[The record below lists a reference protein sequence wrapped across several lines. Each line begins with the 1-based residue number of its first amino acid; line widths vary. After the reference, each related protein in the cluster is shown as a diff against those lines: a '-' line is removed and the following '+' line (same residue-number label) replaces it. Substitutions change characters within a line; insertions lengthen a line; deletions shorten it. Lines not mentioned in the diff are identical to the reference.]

1 MLVFKRAKTLNKLLE
16 LAGFARDSAVALREI
31 TLDWGRLREGGSR
44 MERLE
49 QEADEKVHQISDDI
63 DRFFILPLD
72 KEDIGRLTDSLDD
85 VVDKIEQVSN
95 RLKIYNIPG
104 TNEDLQAF
112 SHLIVQATEQ
122 IHLGVGLIVERRM
135 QSFEFGACFER
146 LQSIENAADRLH
158 RESLEKLMCE
168 EGPAPEGDILGI
180 IKWKEI
186 YQTLEDTLDRCEDI
200 AVIFSRLRTKY
211 K

>member
-1 MLVFKRAKTLNKLLE
+1 MNKLMDLSD
-16 LAGFARDSAVALREI
+16 LVRQSAVTLRDI
-31 TLDWGRLREGGSR
+31 TLDWKRVREGAAR
-44 MERLE
+44 MEELE

-72 KEDIGRLTDSLDD
+72 KEDLSRLTDSLDD

-95 RLKIYNIPG
+95 RLKIYNIPE
-104 TNEDLQAF
+104 TNSDLQAF

-122 IHLGVGLIVERRM
+122 IRLGVRLIAERKM
-135 QSFEFGACFER
+135 QSFEFGSCFEK
-146 LQSIENAADRLH
+146 I
-158 RESLEKLMCE
+158 ESLESAADHLHRTLLERLMRPD
-168 EGPAPEGDILGI
+168 GPAIQGDLLSV

-186 YQTLEDTLDRCEDI
+186 FQTLEDTLDRCEDI
-200 AVIFSRLRTKY
+200 AVIFSRLKTKY